1 MVMEG
6 DLHWGGE
13 HTVWC
18 TDNVMWDCAPEI
30 CIFLLTS
37 VTPIN
42 SINRKK
48 KEFCLLQG
56 HKDTLPCFLYSLLK
70 VSFQTLNFPHWLCCH
85 LFFFLYSCGTR
96 KITLL
101 HCQFYILESV
111 STLNHHCHYIFNLC
125 VPSIPQER
133 HLSLNVGCVKKESLR
148 KTLELLAILLP
159 LSLLRFLCVFI
170 VYCLSSMSIQTPQNH
185 TELKPCFP

>member
-13 HTVWC
+13 HTVRC
-18 TDNVMWDCAPEI
+18 TDNVLWDCAPEI

-101 HCQFYILESV
+101 H
-111 STLNHHCHYIFNLC
+111 TLPVLYLGIC
-125 VPSIPQER
+125 VYSK
-133 HLSLNVGCVKKESLR
+133 SS
-148 KTLELLAILLP
+148 LP
-159 LSLLRFLCVFI
+159 LHIQSLCAEHSTRATFEFKCWVCEKGVFEKN
-170 VYCLSSMSIQTPQNH
+170 T
-185 TELKPCFP
+185 